1 MPALASLSSW
11 LFAIGRP
18 RIAAAWRPISTV
30 SVVDGKLI
38 REPTFP
44 LPVYAASFVINLLAL
59 ALPLSIMQVY
69 DRVIPNHSLGTL
81 AVLFFGLALALIIEF
96 VLKIARSL
104 LLCWQTKCF
113 VRDAENET
121 IARIL
126 RAPEHEFERRPAA
139 VYMNRYAAVAALG
152 EYHCGASRLVS
163 IDCPFVAISLA
174 VMSTVG
180 GVMVF
185 VPIGLFSIFAILA
198 MHRSRK
204 FRDVLRDRAAQDNRK
219 YDFIAEVLGGIHT
232 VKIMAM
238 EPQMQ
243 RRFERLQQAVAETT
257 MSSILTG
264 QAAQTSALLYGSISQ
279 LIVVAIGASRVID
292 NQLSMGALVACTML
306 SGQILQPLLGA
317 ISQWMESETV
327 RHRRQ
332 EVREL
337 LDVRETE
344 AAAPDYRDVGGNIS
358 FDNVTF
364 AHETYAGS
372 FLHPIDFSIT
382 AGEIIGVKGEDGSG
396 PATLLNLLLGEI
408 KPISGRV
415 MVDDIS
421 TVAPEFLS
429 VRRRIITV
437 GATPVTFRGTIM
449 ENLTVFRPELRE
461 FARKMSRVFGLETSV
476 NLLPSGFETRLGE
489 VLADDLPVSI
499 AQQLNI
505 VRALTSDPR
514 ILVLNQANTS
524 LDVVAETAL
533 MRAIDSLRGHLTVII
548 VSHRPSL
555 LARADRVLIVRN
567 GRVGWDTSLS
577 ADEASASSRP

>member
-1 MPALASLSSW
+1 
-11 LFAIGRP
+11 
-18 RIAAAWRPISTV
+18 
-30 SVVDGKLI
+30 
-38 REPTFP
+38 
-44 LPVYAASFVINLLAL
+44 
-59 ALPLSIMQVY
+59 
-69 DRVIPNHSLGTL
+69 
-81 AVLFFGLALALIIEF
+81 
-96 VLKIARSL
+96 
-104 LLCWQTKCF
+104 
-113 VRDAENET
+113 
-121 IARIL
+121 
-126 RAPEHEFERRPAA
+126 
-139 VYMNRYAAVAALG
+139 
-152 EYHCGASRLVS
+152 
-163 IDCPFVAISLA
+163 
-174 VMSTVG
+174 
-180 GVMVF
+180 
-185 VPIGLFSIFAILA
+185 
-198 MHRSRK
+198 
-204 FRDVLRDRAAQDNRK
+204 
-219 YDFIAEVLGGIHT
+219 
-232 VKIMAM
+232 
-238 EPQMQ
+238 
-243 RRFERLQQAVAETT
+243 
-257 MSSILTG
+257 
-264 QAAQTSALLYGSISQ
+264 
-279 LIVVAIGASRVID
+279 
-292 NQLSMGALVACTML
+292 
-306 SGQILQPLLGA
+306 
-317 ISQWMESETV
+317 
-327 RHRRQ
+327 
-332 EVREL
+332 
-337 LDVRETE
+337 VRETE

-415 MVDDIS
+415 MIDDIS

-449 ENLTVFRPELRE
+449 ENLTVFRPERRE

-524 LDVVAETAL
+524 LDIVAETAL

-577 ADEASASSRP
+577 ADEASASSYP